1 MLEGKAPRGQ
11 LGPYPLERLK
21 RVDKPTTYI
30 GPNVQRVSEY
40 DAGFL
45 KAGRGEY
52 GPRLKAEASRF
63 VSKEPLAAALSEM
76 VNDLGNLS
84 LVDIY
89 PQSAPMPQDP
99 AAQSRHVKALGYFL
113 RTDCIGF
120 C

>member
-11 LGPYPLERLK
+11 LGHYPLERLK
-21 RVDKPTTYI
+21 RVDKPTTYV

-63 VSKEPLAAALSEM
+63 VSKEPVAAAMSQM
-76 VNDLGNLS
+76 
-84 LVDIY
+84 
-89 PQSAPMPQDP
+89 
-99 AAQSRHVKALGYFL
+99 L
-113 RTDCIGF
+113 RA
-120 C
+120 